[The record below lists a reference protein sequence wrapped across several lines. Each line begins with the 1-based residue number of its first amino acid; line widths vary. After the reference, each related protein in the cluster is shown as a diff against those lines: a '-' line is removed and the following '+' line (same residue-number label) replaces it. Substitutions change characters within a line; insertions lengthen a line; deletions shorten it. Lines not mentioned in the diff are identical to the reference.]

1 MFVRELKRKNPEAK
15 INDKMSVGS
24 FLAEMKDEPDIL
36 VGFTIFLA
44 EEFLKNQTSDQ
55 GMDDGENPNPKNVIL
70 PEDVAGADADQ
81 ANNRLLRQR
90 IDQMK
95 AKYGMSNKD
104 SFNMDSFQSD

>member
-44 EEFLKNQTSDQ
+44 EEFLRKQ
-55 GMDDGENPNPKNVIL
+55 
-70 PEDVAGADADQ
+70 
-81 ANNRLLRQR
+81 
-90 IDQMK
+90 
-95 AKYGMSNKD
+95 
-104 SFNMDSFQSD
+104 